1 MNRHTISIGKDRYL
15 VELVTREDSDEV
27 TAKKFRVL
35 SNYAVVNDMMIVT
48 DLYFI
53 DSDMMKSTDE
63 IIWPASEL
71 SNVPLMS
78 TDAKSYNQGYTSTEA
93 IQSAIAQGTIID
105 SDMYEKNLS
114 VMKVRI
120 WHPTTALSSD
130 MIFYADSYVNS
141 VHFHWICKKVK
152 NGKNCVGKETWVNQD
167 IFNEYFEIEI
177 PDYRDFLLNS
187 TFLKD
192 NSPIYRN
199 EITEEKL
206 KYVREPKTSS
216 FALHADTDVQMY
228 DKWWQDPEDPEI
240 KGEAEQL
247 TDASL
252 LLYKWRYYRDEEG
265 IEWKEYVSD
274 KSVLE
279 NGIALNF
286 TLIPWSTISDDGTY
300 QLSSNKKIGSCQFS
314 SSMKF
319 SIVPEIGF
327 MSGTVSAIGRISYPK
342 IFSSSREAWQGV
354 YCTDF
359 DKYQAL
365 SKKVE
370 DDEEAMEILGGDS
383 HMVKYT
389 CVVSSDKDV
398 KHIIHT
404 ETAHADYVDDFCF
417 PMKDLFTSWDQI
429 PSVVWLTLYIEDRA
443 IGKNCK
449 SPTKMFTKEWLKY
462 TVNEQRYTR
471 VAIKKRQTDIEEM
484 NKENFNFISTL
495 NCRITRDETKDND
508 GVMTGNSGS
517 PRIIYKPLFYRTQD
531 SQSIKLRS
539 GLEQNIGISLQSYM
553 TKVDEF
559 VVKIGES
566 IFRENARNGTFV
578 IFKINAKEID
588 STSGKYDILTSE
600 SEYITSGN
608 YTIE

>member
-1 MNRHTISIGKDRYL
+1 MERHTISLGKDRYL

-35 SNYAVVNDMMIVT
+35 SNYAIVNDMMIVT

-53 DSDMMKSTDE
+53 DSDMMKSKDQ

-78 TDAKSYNQGYTSTEA
+78 IYPKSYNTGYTSIEA
-93 IQSAIAQGTIID
+93 LESAIEQGTLID
-105 SDMYEKNLS
+105 SDLYEKNLS

-130 MIFYADSYVNS
+130 LIFYADSYVNS
-141 VHFHWICKKVK
+141 IHYHWICKKVK
-152 NGKNCVGKETWVNQD
+152 NGKNCVGKETWINQD
-167 IFNEYFEIEI
+167 IYNEYFEIEI
-177 PDYRDFLLNS
+177 PDYRDFLLNN
-187 TFLKD
+187 TFMKD
-192 NSPIYRN
+192 NSPIKRN
-199 EITEEKL
+199 EITEGKVR
-206 KYVREPKTSS
+206 YVEEPTTST
-216 FALHADTDVQMY
+216 FAIHTSTDVQIY
-228 DKWWQDPEDPEI
+228 DKWSPEPTI
-240 KGEAEQL
+240 GKSEQL
-247 TDASL
+247 TDTSL
-252 LLYKWRYYRDEEG
+252 LLYRWKYYKDEEG
-265 IEWKEYVSD
+265 VEWKEYVDD

-286 TLIPWSTISDDGTY
+286 TLLPWTTISDDGTY
-300 QLSSNKKIGSCQFS
+300 KLSSTMKIGSCQFT

-319 SIVPEIGF
+319 SIVPVVGF
-327 MSGTVSAIGRISYPK
+327 NEGVVSSIGRVSYPK
-342 IFSSSREAWQGV
+342 IFGNVKEAWQNV
-354 YCTDF
+354 YHTDF
-359 DKYQAL
+359 SKYRDI
-365 SKKVE
+365 SSKVE
-370 DDEEAMEILGGDS
+370 EDEEAMEILGGDS
-383 HMVKYT
+383 HMVKYS

-398 KHIIHT
+398 QHIIHT
-404 ETAHADYVDDFCF
+404 EVAYADYVDDFCF
-417 PMKDLFTSWDQI
+417 PLKDLFTSWNQV
-429 PSVVWLTLYIEDRA
+429 PSVVWITLYIEDRA

-462 TVNEQRYTR
+462 TINEQRYTR
-471 VAIKKRQTDIEEM
+471 VGIKKRQTEIEDM

-495 NCRITRDETKDND
+495 NCRISRDITKDNN
-508 GVMTGNSGS
+508 GIVSSNSGS

-566 IFRENARNGTFV
+566 VFREAARNGTFV

-588 STSGKYDILTSE
+588 DTSGKYDILTSE

>member
-1 MNRHTISIGKDRYL
+1 MERHTISLGKDRYL
-15 VELVTREDSDEV
+15 VELVTKEDSDEV

-35 SNYAVVNDMMIVT
+35 SNYAIVNDMMIVT

-53 DSDMMKSTDE
+53 DSDMMKSKDE

-78 TDAKSYNQGYTSTEA
+78 IYPKSYNTGYTSIEA
-93 IQSAIAQGTIID
+93 LENAIEQGTLID

-130 MIFYADSYVNS
+130 LIFYADSYVNS
-141 VHFHWICKKVK
+141 IHYHWICKKVK
-152 NGKNCVGKETWVNQD
+152 KGKNCVGKETWINQD
-167 IFNEYFEIEI
+167 IYNEYFEIEI
-177 PDYRDFLLNS
+177 PDYRDFLLNN
-187 TFLKD
+187 TFMKD
-192 NSPIYRN
+192 NSPIKRN
-199 EITEEKL
+199 EITEGKVR
-206 KYVREPKTSS
+206 YVVEPTTST
-216 FALHADTDVQMY
+216 FAIHADTDVQIY
-228 DKWWQDPEDPEI
+228 DKWSPEPVV
-240 KGEAEQL
+240 GESEQL
-247 TDASL
+247 TDTSL
-252 LLYKWRYYRDEEG
+252 LLYRWKYYKDEEG
-265 IEWKEYVSD
+265 VEWKEYVDD

-286 TLIPWSTISDDGTY
+286 TLLPWTTISDDGTY
-300 QLSSNKKIGSCQFS
+300 KLSSTMKIGSCQFT

-319 SIVPEIGF
+319 SIVPVVGF
-327 MSGTVSAIGRISYPK
+327 NEGVVSSIGRVSYPK
-342 IFSSSREAWQGV
+342 IFENVKEAWQNV
-354 YCTDF
+354 YHTDF
-359 DKYQAL
+359 SKYRDI
-365 SKKVE
+365 SSKVE
-370 DDEEAMEILGGDS
+370 EDEEAMEILGGDS
-383 HMVKYT
+383 HMVKYS

-398 KHIIHT
+398 QHIIHT
-404 ETAHADYVDDFCF
+404 EVAYADYVDDFCF
-417 PMKDLFTSWDQI
+417 PLKDLFTSWNQV
-429 PSVVWLTLYIEDRA
+429 PSVVWITLYIEDRA

-449 SPTKMFTKEWLKY
+449 SPTKMFTKEWIKY
-462 TVNEQRYTR
+462 TINEQRYTR
-471 VAIKKRQTDIEEM
+471 VGIKKRQTEIEEM

-495 NCRITRDETKDND
+495 NCRISRDITKDNN
-508 GVMTGNSGS
+508 GVVSSNSGS

-566 IFRENARNGTFV
+566 VFREAARNGTFV

-588 STSGKYDILTSE
+588 ETSGKYDILTSE

>member
-1 MNRHTISIGKDRYL
+1 MERHTISIGKDRYL
-15 VELVTREDSDEV
+15 IELVTREDSDEV

-35 SNYAVVNDMMIVT
+35 SNYAVVNDMMILT

-53 DSDMMKSTDE
+53 GSDMMKDYSS

-78 TDAKSYNQGYTSTEA
+78 TNPKSYNEGYTSIEA
-93 IQSAIAQGTIID
+93 IESAIKQGTLID
-105 SDMYEKNLS
+105 SDLYEKNLS
-114 VMKVRI
+114 VMKVRV

-130 MIFYADSYVNS
+130 MIFYADSYMNS

-152 NGKNCVGKETWVNQD
+152 NGKNCVGKERWENQD

-177 PDYRDFLLNS
+177 PDYRDFLFNS

-192 NSPIYRN
+192 NSPIKRN
-199 EITEEKL
+199 EITEGKL
-206 KYVREPKTSS
+206 RYVREPSVATL
-216 FALHADTDVQMY
+216 ALHSDTDVKIY
-228 DKWWQDPEDPEI
+228 DKWYSSPEHEEI
-240 KGEAEQL
+240 RGEAEQVV
-247 TDASL
+247 DVNL
-252 LLYKWRYYRDEEG
+252 LLHKWRYYRDEEG
-265 IEWKEYVSD
+265 TEWKEYVDD

-286 TLIPWSTISDDGTY
+286 TLLPWYTISDDGTY
-300 QLSSNKKIGSCQFS
+300 QMSSKQKIGSCQFRND
-314 SSMKF
+314 MKF

-327 MSGTVSAIGRISYPK
+327 IDGTVSVIGKLSYPK
-342 IFSSSREAWQGV
+342 VFRSSREAWQGV
-354 YCTDF
+354 YSTDF
-359 DKYQAL
+359 TKYKAL
-365 SKKVE
+365 SLKVVE
-370 DDEEAMEILGGDS
+370 DEEAMEILGGDS

-389 CVVSSDKDV
+389 CIVSSDKEV

-404 ETAHADYVDDFCF
+404 ETAYADYVDDFCF
-417 PMKDLFTSWDQI
+417 PMKDLFTSWAQI
-429 PSVVWLTLYIEDRA
+429 PSVVWITLYIEDRA

-462 TVNEQRYTR
+462 TVNDQRYTR
-471 VAIKKRQTDIEEM
+471 VAIKKIQTDIEDM
-484 NKENFNFISTL
+484 NRENFNFISTL
-495 NCRITRDETKDND
+495 NCRISRESTKDNS
-508 GVMTGNSGS
+508 GVVSSNSGS

-566 IFRENARNGTFV
+566 IFRESARNGTFV
-578 IFKINAKEID
+578 IFKINTKEIE
-588 STSGKYDILTSE
+588 STSGKYDILTSD